1 MCVSVVKLNKGGE
14 TMTDYKSMYLKLFN
28 TTTDT
33 INELK
38 KVQCECEEMYI
49 SSKESF
55 DKVKIVKAE

>member
-1 MCVSVVKLNKGGE
+1 
-14 TMTDYKSMYLKLFN
+14 MTDYKSMYLKLFK

-49 SSKESF
+49 SSKESL
-55 DKVKIVKAE
+55 DKVEIVKSE